1 MNESFGARLRRHRER
16 QHITLGQI
24 AASTKI
30 QASLFEGLERND
42 VSRWPGGIFR
52 RSFIRAYAEAV
63 GLNPDQICRE
73 FLERFPEPFPDG
85 LAALAVSQ
93 GAVVLP
99 PRPAA
104 VPPTVM
110 SSLMVLDETSEAPL
124 ALASVDPGTE
134 EEKTDEE
141 KENERPRLLL
151 ADATSYSAPSPG
163 RAARFES
170 APAPAELPMLARGQA
185 AAIDVVS
192 VLLLALVGYAVLGMF
207 WAPLAVASL
216 LYGVVAMLLL
226 GRTPGATL
234 VAGAVPVGPRTTR
247 SPWTRTPPA
256 RDRAP
261 VRAVADLPDISD
273 PRETREA
280 REAVEALEV
289 LTLESLSQP
298 AMQIAD
304 ADVAPG
310 TRPTAY
316 PALPPSFDLERRRRA
331 RA

>member
-42 VSRWPGGIFR
+42 VARWPGGIFR

-85 LAALAVSQ
+85 LAALAVSE

-99 PRPAA
+99 SR
-104 VPPTVM
+104 
-110 SSLMVLDETSEAPL
+110 PL
-124 ALASVDPGTE
+124 ASAPPAVTSPSIVLEEASEPPLAIANVEPDTNGIE
-134 EEKTDEE
+134 Q
-141 KENERPRLLL
+141 PRLLL
-151 ADATSYSAPSPG
+151 ADATGYSAPP
-163 RAARFES
+163 AAGASRFE
-170 APAPAELPMLARGQA
+170 PGPVGAEAAMLARGQA
-185 AAIDVVS
+185 AAIDVVGI
-192 VLLLALVGYAVLGMF
+192 LLLALVGYAVLGTF

-216 LYGVVAMLLL
+216 VYSVLATLLL
-226 GRTPGATL
+226 GRTPGSAL
-234 VAGAVPVGPRTTR
+234 VAGAVPMRPRTAR
-247 SPWTRTPPA
+247 SPWTRTAPG
-256 RDRAP
+256 RDRVP
-261 VRAVADLPDISD
+261 VRSMADLADLPD

-304 ADVAPG
+304 AEVAPG
-310 TRPTAY
+310 ARPTAY
-316 PALPPSFDLERRRRA
+316 PAIHPPFDLERRRRA

>member
-1 MNESFGARLRRHRER
+1 MNESFGARLRRQRER

-52 RSFIRAYAEAV
+52 RSFIRAYAEAI

-104 VPPTVM
+104 AAPPAVA
-110 SSLMVLDETSEAPL
+110 SSLMALDETSEAPL
-124 ALASVDPGTE
+124 AITSASVQPE
-134 EEKTDEE
+134 TDEPDSDVDE
-141 KENERPRLLL
+141 PRLLL
-151 ADATSYSAPSPG
+151 ADTASFSAPPPVP
-163 RAARFES
+163 AMRFEPEPVRTE
-170 APAPAELPMLARGQA
+170 ALMLARGQA
-185 AAIDVVS
+185 AAIDTVS
-192 VLLLALVGYAVLGMF
+192 VLLLALVGYAVFGMF
-207 WAPLAVASL
+207 WAPLAVAGL
-216 LYGVVAMLLL
+216 LYSVVATLLL
-226 GRTPGATL
+226 GRTPGSTL
-234 VAGAVPVGPRTTR
+234 LSGAAQRAPQPMR
-247 SPWTRTPPA
+247 SPWTRTPAA
-256 RDRAP
+256 RDRVPA
-261 VRAVADLPDISD
+261 RAMADVPDLPD

-298 AMQIAD
+298 AIQIAD
-304 ADVAPG
+304 AEIAPSA
-310 TRPTAY
+310 RPTAY
-316 PALPPSFDLERRRRA
+316 PALPSTFDLERRRRA